1 MAKGIS
7 NTFLS
12 ASAEDLPESFLAT
25 PRARA
30 LCEAVSEGY
39 TVTID
44 DFIDV
49 IVEYGRMHQTQ
60 AFEFD
65 EQSDFLHDNPV
76 FISVPAVRVIARS
89 PTFVTEYARL
99 KGDNEE
105 VSYLRDTV
113 IDDLVRRGDSLAMA
127 EEIVDEAM
135 ALASATAEYAG
146 TYDAQLAAL
155 SKYET
160 VPSTKDVVTSLT
172 ATN

>member
-30 LCEAVSEGY
+30 LCEAASEGY

-44 DFIDV
+44 DAIDV
-49 IVEYGRMHQTQ
+49 VVEYGRVHQAQ

-76 FISVPAVRVIARS
+76 FISIPAVRVIARS

-99 KGDNEE
+99 KGDDDE
-105 VSYLRDTV
+105 VKYLRDTV
-113 IDDLVRRGDSLAMA
+113 IDDLVKRGDGIAMA
-127 EEIVDEAM
+127 EEVVDEAM
-135 ALASATAEYAG
+135 ALASAMAEYAG

-160 VPSTKDVVTSLT
+160 VPSTKDVIASLT
-172 ATN
+172 TN